1 MFYHQRV
8 VQSWIIQKIM
18 IIKKIRLKGYHKFR
32 YFNRTTS
39 SERVANL
46 FRTFTKEELDV
57 SERSQFRLRSRLG
70 CWITFFRG
78 RICTSIQCFRF
89 LIYILVVKVWNKG
102 TIKSMTH
109 WIVGIIRVKCPAR
122 GQMICIELKWE
133 KKVDVSQKISNCS
146 RALIGNFYWPI
157 RNRWNLFWWPL
168 FKLWPSLKCYWKI

>member
-1 MFYHQRV
+1 MNEWR
-8 VQSWIIQKIM
+8 
-18 IIKKIRLKGYHKFR
+18 
-32 YFNRTTS
+32 TS
-39 SERVANL
+39 SERLQGKNLTFPNAAN
-46 FRTFTKEELDV
+46 FVYVRGQGVESHF
-57 SERSQFRLRSRLG
+57 
-70 CWITFFRG
+70 WG

-109 WIVGIIRVKCPAR
+109 SIVGIIRVKCPAR